1 MKKLKKGTKVID
13 TWGDPRVA
21 TVDFDKGNGTVYL
34 KYPKM
39 SGLYTALRE
48 HLQVVDKVTA

>member
-1 MKKLKKGTKVID
+1 MEKLKKGTKVID

-34 KYPKM
+34 KYQNT
-39 SGLYTALRE
+39 SGVHSALKE
-48 HLQVVDKVTA
+48 HLRIVDKVIA